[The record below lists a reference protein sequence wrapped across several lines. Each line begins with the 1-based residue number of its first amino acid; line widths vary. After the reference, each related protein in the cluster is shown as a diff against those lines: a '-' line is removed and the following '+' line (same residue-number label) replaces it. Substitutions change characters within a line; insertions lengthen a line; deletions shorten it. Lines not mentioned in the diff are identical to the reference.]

1 MLRELSIE
9 NLALFERAALTFGPG
24 LNVISGETGA
34 GKSLLVG
41 ALELLLGDRARSSIV
56 RSGAKETRVEGL
68 FALDARSAGAEA
80 VAAWLKE
87 NLPLALEEWA
97 SLGADD
103 DREVILTRTVSADG
117 KTRAFVNQR
126 PVTQRLLRELA
137 AQLVEIHGQNEHQRL
152 LDTAEQTRLLDAF
165 GELEPKLHAYRER
178 RASWLAIR
186 AQIAE
191 RQSQSRERRDRLDLL
206 RFQSSELADAR
217 LSVDEHASLLRE
229 RELLRHASELGAQL
243 GAITNE
249 LARSDEPALDV
260 VRRAVRV
267 LDHWESRIPS
277 LAVTA
282 QQLRDALL
290 NLEEAASGIGE
301 FLDGIEYSP
310 ERLEVVEAR
319 LYQLELLERKYA
331 TDIAGLVAREREIA
345 GELASFEGEPQSL
358 EALVGR
364 EARALEELTAS
375 ARALTT
381 ARRALRVRLK
391 RDVEKSLAELGL
403 ERARFEVSV
412 EPRAA
417 LDLHSPNAPAQST
430 DALSDTRRFAL
441 DGADQVEFWLTANP
455 GETPAPLRNVASG
468 GEAARI
474 MLALRT
480 VLAARQTIPT
490 LVFDE
495 IDAGVGGRLGPK
507 VGEHLRALSKHH
519 QVLCVTHL
527 PAIAALAHHHFKV
540 SKDVAAGRTRT
551 KAAELFEQDRVEEIA
566 DMIAGGA
573 AHATARAEARRL
585 LGLA

>member
-56 RSGAKETRVEGL
+56 RAGAKETRVEGL
-68 FALDARSAGAEA
+68 FALDARSAGAGD
-80 VAAWLKE
+80 VAAWLKD

-97 SLGADD
+97 ELGAGD
-103 DREVILTRTVSADG
+103 DREVILTRTVAADG

-152 LDTAEQTRLLDAF
+152 LDPNEQTRLLDAY
-165 GELEPKLHAYRER
+165 GELEPKLSAYRDR
-178 RASWLAIR
+178 RASWLALR
-186 AQIAE
+186 AEITGREA
-191 RQSQSRERRDRLDLL
+191 RSRDRRDRLDLL

-217 LSVDEHASLLRE
+217 LSVDEHAGLLRE
-229 RELLRHASELGAQL
+229 RELLRHANELGAQL
-243 GAITNE
+243 GAIASE
-249 LARSDEPALDV
+249 LASSDPPALDV

-277 LAVTA
+277 LAATA
-282 QQLRDALL
+282 QELRDALIH
-290 NLEEAASGIGE
+290 LEEAASGIGQ
-301 FLDGIEYSP
+301 FLEGIEYSP

-319 LYQLELLERKYA
+319 LFQIELLEKKYA
-331 TDIAGLVAREREIA
+331 TDVAGLVARELEIKA
-345 GELASFEGEPQSL
+345 ELAAFDTEPQSL
-358 EALVGR
+358 EVLAAR
-364 EARALEELTAS
+364 EARALEELTGA

-381 ARRALRVRLK
+381 ARRALRARLK
-391 RDVEKSLAELGL
+391 RDVQKTLAELGL
-403 ERARFEVSV
+403 ERASFEVSV
-412 EPRAA
+412 EPRPT
-417 LDLHSPNAPAQST
+417 LDLHSPNASAQST
-430 DALSDTRRFAL
+430 DALSDARRFAT
-441 DGADQVEFWLTANP
+441 DGADHVEFWLTANP